1 MAGLVKNMAK
11 ARGDKTSEAELEQRI
26 SAVADLLIDGLR
38 YSKVVQFCEGEF
50 GVSKCT
56 AERYIAA
63 ANERIKA
70 AFSKDIETETAK
82 AKQRF
87 ETLFMLAT
95 NAGEYSAA
103 TAAQKELV
111 KLMGLAAPEKVE
123 HSADDS
129 ITALFA
135 SIRRGDKKPA

>member
-1 MAGLVKNMAK
+1 MAK

-38 YSKVVQFCEGEF
+38 YSKVVSFCCGEY
-50 GVSKCT
+50 GVCKRT
-56 AERYIAA
+56 AENYIAA

>member
-1 MAGLVKNMAK
+1 MSKP
-11 ARGDKTSEAELEQRI
+11 RGDRTSEAELEQRI
-26 SAVADLLIDGLR
+26 SVVADLLIDGLR

-70 AFSKDIETETAK
+70 AFTKDIETETAK

-95 NAGEYSAA
+95 NAGEYAAA
-103 TAAQKELV
+103 TGAQRELV
-111 KLMGLAAPEKVE
+111 KLMGLAAPDKLE
-123 HSADDS
+123 HSASDTLTDF
-129 ITALFA
+129 LLG
-135 SIRRGDKKPA
+135 IRNQNDETKPA